1 MTAWLKAALVRAAR
15 TAAQSALA
23 VLGTTSVLTEV
34 DWAVVGGSAL
44 LGAVFSLLTSVAT
57 DLPEVD

>member
-1 MTAWLKAALVRAAR
+1 MTAWFKAALVRAAR

-44 LGAVFSLLTSVAT
+44 LGALFSLLTSVAT